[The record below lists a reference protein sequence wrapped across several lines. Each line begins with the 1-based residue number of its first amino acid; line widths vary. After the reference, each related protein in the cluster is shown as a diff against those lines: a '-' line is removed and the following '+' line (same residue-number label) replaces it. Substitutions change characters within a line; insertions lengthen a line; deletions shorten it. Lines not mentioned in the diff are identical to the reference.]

1 MFLMYCDVSSLVKSR
16 SQSSRSSRVGSSVA
30 LKDDEDFHVP
40 DPEWAAAGGRTGA
53 NQPAIYIQMRSIHEE
68 IGFLF
73 HSTE

>member
-1 MFLMYCDVSSLVKSR
+1 MFLMYCDVSSPVKSR
-16 SQSSRSSRVGSSVA
+16 SQSSQSSRVASSVA

>member
-1 MFLMYCDVSSLVKSR
+1 MFLMYSDVSSLVK
-16 SQSSRSSRVGSSVA
+16 SSRSSRVGSSVA